1 MSTNKLTNKVAI
13 VTGASSGIG
22 EATAIALAKEGAK
35 VVIAARRAD
44 RLGAVANQIRETGG
58 EVLSIVAD
66 VSDEAQIQTVIQK
79 TQATWGTIDILINNA
94 GIMLLDNIAGANTE
108 DWRRMFNVNVLGL
121 LYGIHQTVPIMQA
134 NGGGYIVNISSIAG
148 RWVKAGMG
156 VYSATKWSV
165 NVLSEALRQ
174 EVYKDNIR
182 VISIQPGA
190 VDTELP
196 HQITNAEVKDW
207 AVDYYQSL
215 QTLSSED
222 IANAVVYA
230 VTQPAH
236 VNVNEI
242 LLRPTAQEA

>member
-1 MSTNKLTNKVAI
+1 M
-13 VTGASSGIG
+13 GI
-22 EATAIALAKEGAK
+22 
-35 VVIAARRAD
+35 
-44 RLGAVANQIRETGG
+44 
-58 EVLSIVAD
+58 
-66 VSDEAQIQTVIQK
+66 
-79 TQATWGTIDILINNA
+79 
-94 GIMLLDNIAGANTE
+94 
-108 DWRRMFNVNVLGL
+108 
-121 LYGIHQTVPIMQA
+121 
-134 NGGGYIVNISSIAG
+134 
-148 RWVKAGMG
+148 
-156 VYSATKWSV
+156 YSATKWSV